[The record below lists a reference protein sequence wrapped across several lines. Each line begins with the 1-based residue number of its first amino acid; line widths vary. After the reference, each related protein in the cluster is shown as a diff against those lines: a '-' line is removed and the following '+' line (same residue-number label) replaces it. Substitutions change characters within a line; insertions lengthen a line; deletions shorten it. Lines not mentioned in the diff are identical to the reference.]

1 MDESGEYEAHG
12 ANEDDVMEAADEGID
27 EVPEEE
33 NVHEAQDGDVSED
46 AYDID
51 EDYGIGRDDFA
62 YDG

>member
-1 MDESGEYEAHG
+1 
-12 ANEDDVMEAADEGID
+12 MEAADEGID